1 MFIKTFV
8 IRVVENL
15 GVKIGLDY
23 PSTNNNHQIRA
34 YFYKNFEPTLS
45 VVNLI
50 YFRHLNFN
58 EVFDTNILMLQIKP
72 KKELL
77 IFFILA

>member
-23 PSTNNNHQIRA
+23 PSTNNNYQIRA
-34 YFYKNFEPTLS
+34 YFYKIFEPTLS

-58 EVFDTNILMLQIKP
+58 EVFDTNIRYIFIIHAPDKA
-72 KKELL
+72 KKKYC
-77 IFFILA
+77 